1 MLFSGPALHAQGLE
15 SNISVHDP
23 VITKEGDTYYIFA
36 TGAGIQVWSSKDMKL
51 WKHEPPVFSATP
63 EWAVKAVPEF
73 KNFIWAPDIYHDNG
87 QYYLYYSISAFGKN
101 TSAIGVATNKTLDAA
116 SSDFKWTDHGMV
128 IQSVPG
134 KTDFNAIDPNVIK
147 DENNTP
153 WMVFGSF
160 WGGIKQVKLGND
172 LLHVADGLN
181 EIKTIASRIV
191 QKEPADAI
199 HAGPN
204 AIEAPF
210 IFKKEKYYYLFASI
224 DYCCRGKNSTYKMIV
239 GRSKKVTGPYLDA
252 EGKPLAKGG
261 GTILLEGD
269 SDWYGVGHN
278 AVSDFD
284 GTSYLVF
291 HGYAAKENGKPKLRI
306 EKLKWIK
313 GWPVV
318 QSN

>member
-1 MLFSGPALHAQGLE
+1 MRYLIFLLMLFSGSALHAQGLE
-15 SNISVHDP
+15 NNISVHDP

-73 KNFIWAPDIYHDNG
+73 KNFIWAPDIHHDKG

-160 WGGIKQVKLGND
+160 WGGIKQVKLRND
-172 LLHVADGLN
+172 L
-181 EIKTIASRIV
+181 
-191 QKEPADAI
+191 
-199 HAGPN
+199 
-204 AIEAPF
+204 F
-210 IFKKEKYYYLFASI
+210 
-224 DYCCRGKNSTYKMIV
+224 M
-239 GRSKKVTGPYLDA
+239 
-252 EGKPLAKGG
+252 
-261 GTILLEGD
+261 LLMG
-269 SDWYGVGHN
+269 
-278 AVSDFD
+278 
-284 GTSYLVF
+284 
-291 HGYAAKENGKPKLRI
+291 
-306 EKLKWIK
+306 
-313 GWPVV
+313 
-318 QSN
+318 